1 MRKPEKF
8 ESGIKTPRRPM
19 LLTSAFAVS
28 ILMATSFAAAETPS
42 EPVPG
47 VDPDK
52 TLSEQLDE
60 DKGVIEPPPVGD
72 AAINVPAPDPTPN
85 TTPVIPPPGTEG
97 GDPTIEPK

>member
-1 MRKPEKF
+1 MP
-8 ESGIKTPRRPM
+8 KTVKMPAAAVALSAAVFLASI
-19 LLTSAFAVS
+19 LLTPSYAVS
-28 ILMATSFAAAETPS
+28 EEAS

-60 DKGVIEPPPVGD
+60 DKGVIVPPPVGD
-72 AAINVPAPDPTPN
+72 EAIHVPAPDPTPG

-97 GDPTIEPK
+97 GNPNVQPK